1 MVSDK
6 SSGFSQQTLKQILRA
21 FSVILQLC
29 CSNCYRSPGIERAV
43 LKNHYNEKNKRNQ
56 THHSTF
62 MAKWEKA
69 AEHLEVNEGNLVS
82 DKTKDTALLGAE
94 FKPQSKVKFYTPE
107 NRG

>member
-1 MVSDK
+1 MRK
-6 SSGFSQQTLKQILRA
+6 I
-21 FSVILQLC
+21 
-29 CSNCYRSPGIERAV
+29 
-43 LKNHYNEKNKRNQ
+43 NETKPTTAPSWPNG
-56 THHSTF
+56 
-62 MAKWEKA
+62 EKA

>member
-1 MVSDK
+1 
-6 SSGFSQQTLKQILRA
+6 
-21 FSVILQLC
+21 
-29 CSNCYRSPGIERAV
+29 
-43 LKNHYNEKNKRNQ
+43 
-56 THHSTF
+56 